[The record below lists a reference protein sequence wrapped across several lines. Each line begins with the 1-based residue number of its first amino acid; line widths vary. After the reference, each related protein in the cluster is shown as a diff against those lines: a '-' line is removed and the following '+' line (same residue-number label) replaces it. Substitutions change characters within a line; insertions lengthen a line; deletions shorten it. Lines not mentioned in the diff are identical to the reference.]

1 MSVDTTFISWLYA
14 EIEKRDLSLRQLG
27 RMAGVSAVA
36 ISNVLNENRKPG
48 IRLCR
53 GLARAFQIPPEDVL
67 RRAGLLPPA
76 PPESAS
82 LNEALFLFRQLHPD
96 TQDQVLAMLRGL
108 VEHYV
113 AKKEGPPPRPQ

>member
-113 AKKEGPPPRPQ
+113 AKKEGSPPRPQ

>member
-1 MSVDTTFISWLYA
+1 MESFVDWLNDELNRRGWSRSEAARRGHISA
-14 EIEKRDLSLRQLG
+14 SMMDKVINEIANPGLDFCN
-27 RMAGVSAVA
+27 A
-36 ISNVLNENRKPG
+36 I
-48 IRLCR
+48 
-53 GLARAFQIPPEDVL
+53 ARAFCIPPEDVL